1 MGAYEST
8 AVNIHSCELPLLR
21 AGSGTPLL
29 VLGDAVGP
37 LGWEPY
43 LTQLAQSFDVILPTH
58 PGFGGAPI
66 PAWLD
71 SVSDLANFYLDLL
84 DALDLRG
91 VHLMGAGLG
100 GWIAADLATRNT
112 SRLASLTLIDAYGL
126 HLRGVKQTDIFLGSD
141 EDVLRGLF
149 VNEKFANGVVADLL
163 TPESEDV
170 RLQNQQVFARVAW
183 QPRLHD
189 PNLSKWLHRIDVP
202 THIIWGDGDRLFPK
216 QYAAAWQ
223 KLIAGSDVAMIAGAG
238 HLPQIEKPKE
248 FLAAMKRFLL
258 EQRVPA

>member
-1 MGAYEST
+1 MAAYESS
-8 AVNIHSCELPLLR
+8 AVSVHGCELRLLR
-21 AGSGTPLL
+21 AGSGAPLV
-29 VLGDAVGP
+29 VLRDAVGP

-43 LTQLAQSFDVILPTH
+43 LAQLAQSFDVIVPTH
-58 PGFGGAPI
+58 PGFGGTPI

-71 SVSDLANFYLDLL
+71 GVSDYANFYLDLL
-84 DALDLRG
+84 GALDLRD

-112 SRLASLTLIDAYGL
+112 SRLASLTLVDANGL
-126 HLRGVKQTDIFLGSD
+126 HLRGIKQTDIFLGSD
-141 EDVLRGLF
+141 EDVLRSLF
-149 VNEKFANGVVADLL
+149 VDEKFAGGVVANLL

-170 RLQNQQVFARVAW
+170 RLQNQQVFARVSW

-202 THIIWGDGDRLFPK
+202 THIIWGDGDRLLPK

-223 KLIAGSDVAMIAGAG
+223 QLIAGSQVTVIAGSG
-238 HLPQIEKPKE
+238 HLPHIEKPKE
-248 FLAAMKRFLL
+248 FLAAVERFLL